1 MLTNLHHPYLDLD
14 LDLDAGNWIR
24 NNLYLHPRPRRKL
37 DDAAKWYAASSYGF
51 LQLTEHDH

>member
-1 MLTNLHHPYLDLD
+1 MLTNLHHPYLD